1 MRKITL
7 LLRIRPHDIP
17 SLTKEIGQATLRLVT
32 TENPQ
37 QHLADDLRAR
47 RIDVATQSERQDE
60 IALTDLKRGDR
71 ATICSYATQ
80 PDSAISRRLFDLGFV
95 AGATIELIRKAPLG
109 DPLMVRIAGAD
120 MLLRRQEARQIRVAR
135 LDAEKENS

>member
-1 MRKITL
+1 M
-7 LLRIRPHDIP
+7 
-17 SLTKEIGQATLRLVT
+17 T
-32 TENPQ
+32 TENPH

-47 RIDVATQSERQDE
+47 RIDAAMQPATHDG
-60 IALTDLKRGDR
+60 IALTDLKRGEQ
-71 ATICSYATQ
+71 ATICSYATE

-109 DPLMVRIAGAD
+109 DPLMVRVAGAD

-135 LDAEKENS
+135 LNTAKENS